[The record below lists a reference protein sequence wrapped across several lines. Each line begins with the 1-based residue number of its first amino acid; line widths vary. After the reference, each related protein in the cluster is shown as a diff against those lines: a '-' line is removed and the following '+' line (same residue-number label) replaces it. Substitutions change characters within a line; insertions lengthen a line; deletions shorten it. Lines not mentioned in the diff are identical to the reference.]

1 MQAVAPAIH
10 LPLCS
15 CLVPEVMVIR
25 SCGVPGT
32 WAKMGGFLLS
42 PLSPQEEQTA
52 KSPTGLLVT
61 VPYLPRV
68 PYLSRSCLSNPP
80 QSPQV
85 LGRLMVIDSWNNSQ
99 CPSTGC
105 HEVGGQPYIH
115 DGAHCLSSGRAGGL
129 GWKPLEF

>member
-42 PLSPQEEQTA
+42 PPPLPPRGANSKITHWTACDCPLPAQGSLS
-52 KSPTGLLVT
+52 L
-61 VPYLPRV
+61 
-68 PYLSRSCLSNPP
+68 
-80 QSPQV
+80 
-85 LGRLMVIDSWNNSQ
+85 
-99 CPSTGC
+99 
-105 HEVGGQPYIH
+105 
-115 DGAHCLSSGRAGGL
+115 
-129 GWKPLEF
+129 